1 MHYSKIAMNLLLAGS
16 GLTLSF
22 SALAELRPLKPEDV
36 VDLSGT
42 VSMSHKQYWQGG
54 SRHHQTIIVPYIT
67 HGPGPY
73 AADLL
78 IVDENTGPQLDCPP
92 HMMPPLGSGLPNS
105 GYWGTLTCD
114 KVPIWQF
121 LGETVRID
129 GRKILDKAPK
139 GVSPIFTIDM
149 LKKTES
155 EIGRSFAPGDVV
167 LYWSRYVDNYD
178 LPGEAGR
185 RLHIEPLEGKAPAF
199 PTPNWEAQDYLGSKG
214 VLAVAL
220 DSPSIGSFGEPDYVM
235 RGPASINQTPRGLE
249 THLALFKY
257 GGIDV
262 EGLQN
267 FDKVPNGS
275 LFINLAVNHVGS
287 PTAETRAVAIVTK
300 DLVSVLLPAVKAH
313 NVVDLSVPLQMD
325 NPISWPGV
333 GIGNYAFPYYTV
345 DNVVS
350 FTGPI
355 APYWVNT
362 HLQDSRTGTH
372 ITPPAAYSPPPGFD
386 ISKYDAKTSAWR
398 KEYEEKFGPVVPSE
412 MTSEKVPPHYL
423 MGPARVI
430 DVRNLV
436 GSTRSS
442 EWPKSPAIT
451 VDLIQSHEQVH
462 GPIRAGEIVIFASG
476 HTANH
481 FRPLERGRIDEVI
494 KGPLDGKQEGWPAA
508 TPETIRY
515 LASKGVKHVAT
526 DSPSIGSVVQKDA
539 TMTYWAGSSAGMIFT
554 EYLLGAT
561 RLPAKGAFYVF
572 LNPRIENNHGGSGRS
587 IAILPHSTQ

>member
-1 MHYSKIAMNLLLAGS
+1 
-16 GLTLSF
+16 
-22 SALAELRPLKPEDV
+22 
-36 VDLSGT
+36 
-42 VSMSHKQYWQGG
+42 
-54 SRHHQTIIVPYIT
+54 
-67 HGPGPY
+67 
-73 AADLL
+73 
-78 IVDENTGPQLDCPP
+78 
-92 HMMPPLGSGLPNS
+92 
-105 GYWGTLTCD
+105 
-114 KVPIWQF
+114 
-121 LGETVRID
+121 
-129 GRKILDKAPK
+129 
-139 GVSPIFTIDM
+139 
-149 LKKTES
+149 
-155 EIGRSFAPGDVV
+155 
-167 LYWSRYVDNYD
+167 
-178 LPGEAGR
+178 
-185 RLHIEPLEGKAPAF
+185 
-199 PTPNWEAQDYLGSKG
+199 
-214 VLAVAL
+214 
-220 DSPSIGSFGEPDYVM
+220 
-235 RGPASINQTPRGLE
+235 
-249 THLALFKY
+249 
-257 GGIDV
+257 
-262 EGLQN
+262 
-267 FDKVPNGS
+267 
-275 LFINLAVNHVGS
+275 
-287 PTAETRAVAIVTK
+287 
-300 DLVSVLLPAVKAH
+300 
-313 NVVDLSVPLQMD
+313 MD

-481 FRPLERGRIDEVI
+481 FRPLERGRIGEVI

>member
-1 MHYSKIAMNLLLAGS
+1 MRYSKIAMIVLLAGS

-54 SRHHQTIIVPYIT
+54 GRHHQPIIVPYIT
-67 HGPGPY
+67 HGPGPH

-92 HMMPPLGSGLPNS
+92 HMMPPLGNGLPNS

-129 GRKILDKAPK
+129 
-139 GVSPIFTIDM
+139 
-149 LKKTES
+149 
-155 EIGRSFAPGDVV
+155 GRSFAPGDVV

-185 RLHIEPLEGKAPAF
+185 RLHIELLEGKAPAF
-199 PTPNWEAQDYLGSKG
+199 PTPNWEAQDYLGAKG

-287 PTAETRAVAIVTK
+287 PTAETRAVAIVAK
-300 DLVSVLLPAVKAH
+300 DLAKALLPAVKAH
-313 NVVDLSVPLQMD
+313 KVCRSVRSPADGQPRFVDRRRHRQLCFPLLHGRQRRLVQRPDRPLLGQHALAGQPRRNAHHAAGGLFSPARFRCGEIRCQDERMAKGIRGEIRPGRAIRNDLRESAAALSDGAGARHRRAQPGRFDPILRMAEIPRNHRRSGSVP
-325 NPISWPGV
+325 
-333 GIGNYAFPYYTV
+333 
-345 DNVVS
+345 
-350 FTGPI
+350 
-355 APYWVNT
+355 
-362 HLQDSRTGTH
+362 
-372 ITPPAAYSPPPGFD
+372 
-386 ISKYDAKTSAWR
+386 
-398 KEYEEKFGPVVPSE
+398 
-412 MTSEKVPPHYL
+412 
-423 MGPARVI
+423 
-430 DVRNLV
+430 
-436 GSTRSS
+436 
-442 EWPKSPAIT
+442 
-451 VDLIQSHEQVH
+451 
-462 GPIRAGEIVIFASG
+462 
-476 HTANH
+476 
-481 FRPLERGRIDEVI
+481 
-494 KGPLDGKQEGWPAA
+494 
-508 TPETIRY
+508 
-515 LASKGVKHVAT
+515 
-526 DSPSIGSVVQKDA
+526 
-539 TMTYWAGSSAGMIFT
+539 
-554 EYLLGAT
+554 
-561 RLPAKGAFYVF
+561 
-572 LNPRIENNHGGSGRS
+572 
-587 IAILPHSTQ
+587 